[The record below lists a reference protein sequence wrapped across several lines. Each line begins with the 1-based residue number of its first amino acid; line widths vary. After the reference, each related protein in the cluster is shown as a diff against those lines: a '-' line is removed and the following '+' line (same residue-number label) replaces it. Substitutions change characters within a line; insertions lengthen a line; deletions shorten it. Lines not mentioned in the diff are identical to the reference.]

1 VKKFELLALKIME
14 TGHFKYCTNG
24 DYRG

>member
-1 VKKFELLALKIME
+1 VEKFEVLALKMKDI
-14 TGHFKYCTNG
+14 GHFKYCTNG